1 MDRWRRE
8 RMEQEEALRMCKMN
22 DGGANSKEK
31 QGKERKMGNEG
42 KKEGPK
48 TKGKQEE
55 GKKMSMEGRKGIE
68 EGKKSEDGEDA
79 DEVKFSRSAET
90 MELGPMRILC
100 ILHMY

>member
-22 DGGANSKEK
+22 EGGANSKER

-42 KKEGPK
+42 TREGPK

-55 GKKMSMEGRKGIE
+55 GKKMSMEGSKGIE
-68 EGKKSEDGEDA
+68 EVQECRNNGI
-79 DEVKFSRSAET
+79 
-90 MELGPMRILC
+90 GPYAYIMHTVYVLM
-100 ILHMY
+100 H